1 MMEAT
6 AEEVHHT
13 EHVPQWKIEEVED
26 IKNLIQSYSL
36 FGIVSISGI
45 PAKQLQ
51 VMRRELKDIAVLKVS
66 RNTLVTR
73 ALEKAGGTAKD
84 LEDYVDAQ
92 IGLIFTNENPF
103 KIYKILE
110 KSKSPSPIKPG
121 AIAPKDIV
129 VEEGATGF
137 PPGPIIGDL
146 QSVGIP
152 AAIDSGKV
160 SISETTTVA
169 REGDKVS
176 QKLAAML
183 NRLEIYPD
191 EVGLDLKATTY
202 EGSIFTSDQLA
213 IDVDQYFS
221 DFTTAVRQAFNLSVN
236 AAYPTAE
243 NITTLISK
251 GVSEARNL
259 GVNATI
265 IEPQLMDTHLSKAY
279 SQMLSV
285 AQIVYDKDEN
295 AVDDDLKQTLTS
307 AATSKQETESGPTTE
322 EETKESEEEEE
333 SEEESGMAG
342 LGSLFG

>member
-1 MMEAT
+1 MEAA

-13 EHVPQWKIEEVED
+13 EHVPQWKIEEVEE
-26 IKNLIQSYSL
+26 IKKLIQSYSL
-36 FGIVSISGI
+36 FGIVSVSGI

-73 ALEKAGGTAKD
+73 ALDESGELAQDMK
-84 LEDYVDAQ
+84 DYVDAQ

-121 AIAPKDIV
+121 AVAPKDIV
-129 VEEGATGF
+129 VEEGPTGF

-146 QSVGIP
+146 QAVGIP

-160 SISETTTVA
+160 GVKETTTVA
-169 REGDKVS
+169 KEGEVVS

-183 NRLEIYPD
+183 NRLEIFPD
-191 EVGLDLKATTY
+191 EVGLDLKVVAY
-202 EGSIFTSDQLA
+202 DGSIFVSDQLA
-213 IDVDQYFS
+213 IDIDQYFF
-221 DFTTAVRQAFNLSVN
+221 DFTTAAQQAFNLSVN
-236 AAYPTAE
+236 AAYPTTA

-265 IEPQLMDTHLSKAY
+265 MEPQLMDTFLSKAQ
-279 SQMLSV
+279 SQMMSV
-285 AQIVYDKDEN
+285 AQIVYNRDEN
-295 AVDDDLKQTLTS
+295 AVDENLKEALSS
-307 AATSKQETESGPTTE
+307 ASTAPQKAETETETTTE
-322 EETKESEEEEE
+322 EETKEEEEEE
-333 SEEESGMAG
+333 NEEESGMAG
-342 LGSLFG
+342 FGSLFG